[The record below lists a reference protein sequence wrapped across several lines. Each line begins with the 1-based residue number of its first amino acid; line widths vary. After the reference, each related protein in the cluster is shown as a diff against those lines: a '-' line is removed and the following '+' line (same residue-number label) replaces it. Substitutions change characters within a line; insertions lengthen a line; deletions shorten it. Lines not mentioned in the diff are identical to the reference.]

1 MDLDDVHDRLNIQ
14 CRNAYFDIIEED
26 LRKDPPETETVKSI
40 INDIIKGLKKFVPSR
55 TDLHE
60 ELTRDIPHEIVD
72 ASTMAPIVTRLIHW
86 IEQFQSP
93 AHDPTTQQ
101 WLTTFQTTTD
111 YPAFLSKFFK
121 EYLEHTETVYKEV
134 WEARLRLTTG
144 ENIVP
149 PEHRPNVEGSNGVPN
164 NMRSGR

>member
-1 MDLDDVHDRLNIQ
+1 MDLDDVHDRLSIQ

-40 INDIIKGLKKFVPSR
+40 IKDIIEALKKFVPSR
-55 TDLHE
+55 TDLH
-60 ELTRDIPHEIVD
+60 TQMNHDIPHEVVD
-72 ASTMAPIVTRLIHW
+72 ASTMAPIVTKLIHW

-93 AHDPTTQQ
+93 AHDSTTQQ
-101 WLTTFQTTTD
+101 WLTTFQATTD

-121 EYLEHTETVYKEV
+121 EYLEHTEKIYKEV
-134 WEARLRLTTG
+134 WDARQRLSTG
-144 ENIVP
+144 ENVVP
-149 PEHRPNVEGSNGVPN
+149 PERRPNVEGSNGVPT